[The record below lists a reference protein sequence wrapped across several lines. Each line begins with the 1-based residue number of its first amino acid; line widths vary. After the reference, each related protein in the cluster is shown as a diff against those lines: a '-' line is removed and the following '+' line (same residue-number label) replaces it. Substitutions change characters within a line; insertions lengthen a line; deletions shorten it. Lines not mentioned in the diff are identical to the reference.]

1 MSRQSPS
8 SGQVQPAVAL
18 ILGAVAV
25 VGLVALVTFGRP
37 AVVVAPSPSAPVS
50 TPVPTKAPPSSAPST
65 PSPVPTLAPSVVT
78 KVTLDVADDHEVV
91 AAVQDPDGI
100 VDAVKT
106 GRAADGMS
114 VRWHG
119 VKAENLDDRTIR
131 FTWVGLPQ
139 DEQVDIA
146 ITKDGG
152 DVSFR
157 IVQAGPY
164 ANTDALGSDRV
175 LVVTFASPVHAADIA
190 TEVLD
195 RTVH

>member
-8 SGQVQPAVAL
+8 RGQVQPGVAL
-18 ILGAVAV
+18 VLGAVAI

-65 PSPVPTLAPSVVT
+65 PSPAPTEAPSGVT
-78 KVTLDVADDHEVV
+78 KVTLDIADDHKVV

-100 VDAVKT
+100 VDAVRS
-106 GRAADGMS
+106 GRAAEGMS

-119 VKAENLDDRTIR
+119 VKVENLDSRTIR

-139 DEQVDIA
+139 DEQVDVA

-152 DVSFR
+152 DVSVR

-175 LVVTFASPVHAADIA
+175 LVVTFGSDVRSGDIA

-195 RTVH
+195 RTVD

>member
-37 AVVVAPSPSAPVS
+37 AAVVAPSPSSPVS

-65 PSPVPTLAPSVVT
+65 PSPAPTQTPSVVT
-78 KVTLDVADDHEVV
+78 KVRLDIPDDHEVI

-100 VDAVKT
+100 VEAVRS
-106 GRAADGMS
+106 GRAAEGMS

-119 VKAENLDDRTIR
+119 VKTENLDDRTIR

-146 ITKDGG
+146 ITKEGRE
-152 DVSFR
+152 VSAR
-157 IVQAGPY
+157 IVQAGLY
-164 ANTDALGSDRV
+164 ANTDTLGADRM

-195 RTVH
+195 RTVD